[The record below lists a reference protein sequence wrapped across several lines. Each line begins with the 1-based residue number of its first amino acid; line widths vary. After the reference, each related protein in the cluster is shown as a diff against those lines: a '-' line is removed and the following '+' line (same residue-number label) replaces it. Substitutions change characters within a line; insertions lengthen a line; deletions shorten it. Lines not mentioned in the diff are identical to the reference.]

1 MTANSLNYPISGFY
15 SKKVKLKLVSLRNR
29 VHLLVVIYL

>member
-15 SKKVKLKLVSLRNR
+15 SKKVKLKHVSLRNR
-29 VHLLVVIYL
+29 VHLLAVIYL